1 MCDQSIIEGVQKE
14 CIKGCSGNNG
24 KNCRSIVPLHIVLL
38 NYSLVLFLLQTLIA
52 FVIPLIEMSTHS
64 CIIREI
70 RFNGVYG
77 SKD

>member
-1 MCDQSIIEGVQKE
+1 ME
-14 CIKGCSGNNG
+14 CIKVCNGNTV
-24 KNCRSIVPLHIVLL
+24 VPLHIVLL
-38 NYSLVLFLLQTLIA
+38 NYSLALFLHQTLIA
-52 FVIPLIEMSTHS
+52 VVIPLVEMSTHS